1 MRNHTTPLG
10 EHADF
15 GDARLNA
22 RLTLLDEQL
31 RNKLEYTLPQALPE
45 PYQMKAAYRF
55 FSNEKVN
62 SEEIIKAQRQRFD
75 LRSKIEPGEE
85 TLLLIQDTT
94 DIDLTTNRVA
104 DAGVLN
110 YDKRRG
116 CKMHTTLAVQA
127 SKGVPL
133 CVFKQDH
140 IVRSDD
146 SLGKTAKRKYDAV
159 EDKESYRWITHQ
171 QAMVDYFEDQPEREV
186 ISVCDKEADFHDL
199 LASPRSPNVHYLI
212 ASKYN
217 RKDDYS
223 GNGIWEQ
230 VAKQPS
236 LGTTKVRITQPQKRT
251 TKEITMELRCY
262 QARISLRHPKAYQKK
277 LGSVELSVIEAR
289 KVSPETG
296 KAIVWRLL
304 SSKPVHTFEQARTM
318 LEYYTRRWLIERFH
332 YVLKSG
338 AHIEELQLDRMERIL
353 NAIAL
358 YSGLACDHM
367 RMNYFARREPD
378 TTIDQVGIGQQ
389 KHQALYVYANQV
401 LKTDLKYRPDKPP
414 TVYEYI
420 RLIGRIG
427 GFRPSKR
434 QPLPGLKTLWRGIL
448 EFNRVLE
455 MFKALQTQRP
465 ETYG

>member
-1 MRNHTTPLG
+1 MRNHNTPLG
-10 EHADF
+10 EYADF

-22 RLTLLDEQL
+22 RLTMLDEQL
-31 RNKLEYTLPQALPE
+31 RNKLEYTLPQALSE

-62 SEEIIKAQRQRFD
+62 SEEIIKAQCERFN
-75 LRSKIEPGEE
+75 LQKKIEPGQE

-104 DAGVLN
+104 DAGALN
-110 YDKRRG
+110 YAQRRG
-116 CKMHTTLAVQA
+116 CKTHTTLAVQA
-127 SKGVPL
+127 SKGIPL

-140 IVRSDD
+140 IIRSGD

-159 EDKESYRWITHQ
+159 EDKESYRWIAHQ
-171 QAMVDYFEDQPEREV
+171 QAMVDYFKDQPQREI

-199 LASPRSPNVHYLI
+199 LASPRSANVHYLI

-217 RKDDYS
+217 RKDEYS
-223 GNGIWEQ
+223 GNGIWDQ

-236 LGTTKVRITQPQKRT
+236 LGRTKVRITQPQKRT
-251 TKEITMELRCY
+251 ATQITMELRCY
-262 QARISLRHPKAYQKK
+262 QARIALRHPKAYQKK

-289 KVSPETG
+289 KVSPKTG
-296 KAIVWRLL
+296 KEVVWRLL

-318 LEYYTRRWLIERFH
+318 LQHYVHRWLIERFH

-338 AHIEELQLDRMERIL
+338 AHIEELQLDTMKRIL

-358 YSGLACDHM
+358 YSGLACHHM
-367 RMNYFARREPD
+367 RLNYYARTEPD
-378 TTIDQVGIGQQ
+378 TTIDQAGISQEE
-389 KHQALYVYANQV
+389 HQALYVYANQV
-401 LKTDLKYRPDKPP
+401 LKAGLTFNPDNPP
-414 TVYEYI
+414 TVYKYT

-427 GFRPSKR
+427 GFKPSKR
-434 QPLPGLKTLWRGIL
+434 QPLPGLKTLWRGVV
-448 EFNRVLE
+448 EFNRVLD
-455 MFKALQTQRP
+455 MFKAMRNINP
-465 ETYG
+465 NTYG